1 MAANVRQK
9 LAVLN
14 NDANLLATLQGY
26 LAQGYVIHQ
35 MINLTP
41 FATKIMILYYDPA
54 VDPAA

>member
-9 LAVLN
+9 LVVLN
-14 NDANLLATLQGY
+14 NDAALLGLLQGY

-41 FATKIMILYYDPA
+41 FATKVMILYYDPSVDA
-54 VDPAA
+54 V

>member
-9 LAVLN
+9 LVVVDNNAGLLVL
-14 NDANLLATLQGY
+14 LQGY

-54 VDPAA
+54 VDL